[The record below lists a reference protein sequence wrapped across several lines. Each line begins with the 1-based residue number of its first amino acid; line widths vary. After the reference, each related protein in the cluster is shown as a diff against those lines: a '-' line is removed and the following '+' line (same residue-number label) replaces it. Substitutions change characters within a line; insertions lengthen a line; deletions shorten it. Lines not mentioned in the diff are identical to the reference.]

1 VKELEIKK
9 MCQYMVR
16 IVGFGFFFFLNA
28 VSFGFSY
35 HQREVVQQLNSIE
48 ILNRI
53 KKLQTASNYDS
64 ASILIQELSQTR
76 GKKEDPDVEFSLVQ
90 LTNYYHL
97 GQYDS
102 MKIVF
107 SRLDKLV
114 GTDHKNYP
122 NKLYYKAL
130 ILSYEGFYQ
139 EAIQIMIDAAKG
151 FDAIKDENNEAQAY
165 NSLGVYFRNLKDY
178 GNSYK
183 YYIKSVG
190 LNKKIKNNSQLVRG
204 YNNLGGLFSGQNQLD
219 SALYYYDLAS
229 VILNRQNN
237 FFLLAQN
244 TLNRGNIFEKKGDYA
259 AALRLFEECLEIST
273 REKFNYGIFI
283 SKLNLGN
290 LARITKDFEKA
301 ELFLSEVL
309 LMSRDQKLRNDES
322 FILERLSWLKRDQK
336 DYEKAY
342 QYSESFHALSDSLMN
357 DKIRRES
364 AELLEKYESEKKT
377 NEILVLNDEKQNFQ
391 FFVSLLVAGILVLI
405 LIILWIE
412 FARRKAKLVNTL
424 IEKEKI
430 TMQKLIDAKDKELM
444 LHATQI
450 LRIQNEIEKVK
461 NGFWEILLQEIP
473 NISQAKKHQIHSII
487 QFDEIGTELL
497 EDFDKRIIQSNEDFF
512 RILLGIYPDLKPNEL
527 KLCAY
532 LRLNLSTKEM
542 SDILNKSARTIETIR
557 FSIRKKMNLSTT
569 DNLVS
574 HLIALEKGE

>member
-1 VKELEIKK
+1 MKGKEIKK
-9 MCQYMVR
+9 MCQHMVR
-16 IVGFGFFFFLNA
+16 TIGFGVFFFLTA
-28 VSFGFSY
+28 SSFGVSY
-35 HQREVVQQLNSIE
+35 HQREEALQVGSNE

-53 KKLQTASNYDS
+53 KSLQADSKYDS
-64 ASILIQELSQTR
+64 ASFLIREMGQSPR
-76 GKKEDPDVEFSLVQ
+76 KNEDADVEFSLIQ
-90 LTNYYHL
+90 LTNFYHL

-102 MKIVF
+102 MKMVF

-114 GTDHKNYP
+114 GVDHKNYP
-122 NKLYYKAL
+122 NKLFYKAL
-130 ILSYEGFYQ
+130 ILSHEGFYQ
-139 EAIQIMIDAAKG
+139 EAIQLMIEAAKG
-151 FDAIKDENNEAQAY
+151 FEAAKDENSEAQAY
-165 NSLGVYFRNLKDY
+165 NSLGIYFKNLKDY

-190 LNKKIKNNSQLVRG
+190 LNKKIKNNAQLVRG

-229 VILNRQNN
+229 VILNRQHNY
-237 FFLLAQN
+237 FLLAQN

-283 SKLNLGN
+283 SKLNIGN

-301 ELFLSEVL
+301 ELFLTEVL
-309 LMSRDQKLRNDES
+309 LMSRDQKLRNEES
-322 FILERLSWLKRDQK
+322 LILERLSWLKRDQK
-336 DYEKAY
+336 DFEKAY
-342 QYSESFHALSDSLMN
+342 QYIESYHALSDSLMN
-357 DKIRRES
+357 DKIRKES

-377 NEILVLNDEKQNFQ
+377 NEILVLNAEKQRFQ
-391 FFVSLLVAGILVLI
+391 FFVVFLVVGILVLI

-412 FARRKAKLVNTL
+412 FARRKAKFVNAL
-424 IEKEKI
+424 IKKEKI
-430 TMQKLIDAKDKELM
+430 TLEKLIETKDKELT
-444 LHATQI
+444 LHAAQV
-450 LRIQNEIEKVK
+450 LRIQGEIEKVK
-461 NGFWEILLQEIP
+461 NGFWEIIHQEIP
-473 NISQAKKHQIHSII
+473 NLEQSKKIQIESLIE
-487 QFDEIGTELL
+487 FKEIGTELL
-497 EDFDKRIIQSNEDFF
+497 EDFDKRITQSNEDFF
-512 RILLGIYPDLKPNEL
+512 RILLSIYPDLKPSEL